1 MHAGR
6 SEATLALHHEHGRG
20 PVSFGC
26 APADGATTGAV
37 LPARHTVLR
46 QSRFHGP
53 RGQIDVAPTR
63 MRRA

>member
-1 MHAGR
+1 MRAAAKPLWRYTMSMGG
-6 SEATLALHHEHGRG
+6 A

-53 RGQIDVAPTR
+53 HGR
-63 MRRA
+63 

>member
-1 MHAGR
+1 MRAAAKPLWRYTMSMGG
-6 SEATLALHHEHGRG
+6 A